1 MESIRE
7 MPVALAFG
15 ILFCIVMA
23 RANAT
28 YWIGRGAI
36 GGWRRHP
43 KYAHHLDAR
52 SVKRAKGMV
61 HRFGPLAVPLSFL
74 TVGVQTVVNLM
85 AGAGRMPLVR
95 YLPAVAVGS
104 LIWAGVYT
112 VAGVALLDVILRL
125 VH

>member
-1 MESIRE
+1 MAVPMQLGVVPLYILFSEIGWTGSLGAIII
-7 MPVALAFG
+7 PALVSAFG
-15 ILFCIVMA
+15 VFWMTQYI
-23 RANAT
+23 RQ
-28 YWIGRGAI
+28 
-36 GGWRRHP
+36 
-43 KYAHHLDAR
+43 
-52 SVKRAKGMV
+52 
-61 HRFGPLAVPLSFL
+61 AVPDELIEAARVDGATAFRTFL
-74 TVGVQTVVNLM
+74 TVGVQTAVNLM